1 MEKVD
6 MKQLGSIAKLEP
18 LDDNNWSTWHQQIIQ
33 VLQLGDIFGIVDG
46 QIPKPAA
53 GHTDLG
59 IWNFNDKYAQCL
71 ITQSMAKAQM
81 MHIGWLTTSHEIW
94 TALKAIHEPKGHQT
108 AICYGTASCLLS
120 YLINHASPILSNELS
135 NTSVWMLWNSLFI

>member
-1 MEKVD
+1 M
-6 MKQLGSIAKLEP
+6 
-18 LDDNNWSTWHQQIIQ
+18 
-33 VLQLGDIFGIVDG
+33 DG

-59 IWNFNDKYAQCL
+59 IWNFNDKDAQCL

-81 MHIGWLTTSHEIW
+81 MHIGWLTASYEMW

-108 AICYGTASCLLS
+108 VIAIQRA
-120 YLINHASPILSNELS
+120 
-135 NTSVWMLWNSLFI
+135 LFATVTEEENDIAKHLVKLKE